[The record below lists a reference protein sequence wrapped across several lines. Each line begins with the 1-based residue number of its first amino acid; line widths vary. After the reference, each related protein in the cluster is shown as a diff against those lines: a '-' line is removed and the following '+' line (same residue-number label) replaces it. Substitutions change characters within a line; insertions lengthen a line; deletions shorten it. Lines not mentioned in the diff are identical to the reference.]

1 VSPARIL
8 VLVVTVAIALGASG
22 VARAQRPPAP
32 APAVYRATVLS
43 RGTRRPIFGATVTI
57 GAAQGFTAEDGRVQ
71 LGGLPAGPRTLV
83 VEAGGFQRVEETIE
97 LRAGERLE
105 EIVRMTAEGDNPYET
120 VVRARRPREEVSRQT
135 LEREELRTVPGT
147 MGDPLRAILNLPGI
161 ARAPFGLGLLLVRG
175 TGPDDS
181 AVFVD
186 GHEVPILYHFLG
198 GPAVL
203 NPAML
208 ERIDF
213 YPGNFPVRLGR
224 AIGGVI
230 DVGTHPG
237 DAAGLHG
244 EAKVDLLDSS
254 LFVEGPVAGFTV
266 SAAARRSYIDAILPA
281 LLPEPDE
288 GVTLTVV
295 PIYWDYQLRVDRKLS
310 GRDRLSL
317 LVFGSEDNLGLASTD
332 FEAGEDVELD
342 AHIGFL
348 HAQALWRATLARGL
362 TSTLSPMFGV
372 GVVSLEAGTGTT
384 AELGLTGFRL
394 REDLAWAAARGLAV
408 KGGLDLEHHIQT
420 VSAFAPSIP
429 QYRTFGGSCGGF
441 GGGAGDGDGDGPPEA
456 AGENV
461 EIERDVA
468 TTNLA
473 GWVEAVWD
481 VPGGLKLVPGLRFER
496 YAYGDVAPA
505 ILDPRLAFRY
515 AFDGD
520 TIFKTAVGLTHQP
533 PGAQFLDEQFG
544 NPRLDPERAEQ
555 YTVGFER
562 QLSDALRL
570 DLQVFYSSRY
580 DLVVPSDAATVD
592 GTVARELFANDGAG
606 RSYGLELLLKH
617 DMTRRLHGWISYT
630 LSRSETESPDS
641 EGLHPTI
648 FDQTHNLIV
657 VASVRLSGGWEL
669 GTRFRLTTGRPETPI
684 VGATYDA
691 DSGGYCAL
699 PGRQGSVRGSVF
711 SQLDLRVE
719 KTWTFDLWRFAVFL
733 DVQNV
738 YNATNPEGTLWDYR
752 FRESAPLPGLIF
764 LPVLGLRGT
773 L

>member
-1 VSPARIL
+1 
-8 VLVVTVAIALGASG
+8 
-22 VARAQRPPAP
+22 
-32 APAVYRATVLS
+32 VYRATLLS
-43 RGTRRPIFGATVTI
+43 RGNRRPIYGATVTI
-57 GAAQGFTAEDGRVQ
+57 GVAQGFSDDEGKVELTD
-71 LGGLPAGPRTLV
+71 LPPGTQMLV
-83 VEAGGFQRVEETIE
+83 VEAGGFQRIEESIE

-105 EIVRMTAEGDNPYET
+105 EIVRMQPEGDNPYET

-135 LEREELRTVPGT
+135 LQREELRTVPGT

-213 YPGNFPVRLGR
+213 YPGNFPVRFGR
-224 AIGGVI
+224 AIGGAL

-237 DAAGLHG
+237 DATSWHG

-281 LLPEPDE
+281 LLPEPDS
-288 GVTLTVV
+288 GATLAVV
-295 PIYWDYQLRVDRKLS
+295 PVYWDYQLRVDRKLT

-317 LVFGSEDNLGLASTD
+317 IVFGSEDTLGLASTD
-332 FEAGEDVELD
+332 PDAGQDVELD

-348 HAQALWRATLARGL
+348 HAQGQWRATLARGV
-362 TSTLSPMFGV
+362 TSTLSPMV
-372 GVVSLEAGTGTT
+372 GTDVISLEAGTGT
-384 AELGLTGFRL
+384 AAQIRVNSFRL
-394 REDLAWAAARGLAV
+394 REDVSWEAMRGLELR
-408 KGGLDLEHHIQT
+408 GGLDAEHLVQT
-420 VSAFAPSIP
+420 VTAFVPALPE
-429 QYRTFGGSCGGF
+429 YRTWGGACGF
-441 GGGAGDGDGDGPPEA
+441 AGGGAGDGDGGGGGGGGGDGPP
-456 AGENV
+456 GDENV
-461 EIERDVA
+461 EIERDV
-468 TTNLA
+468 TSTNL
-473 GWVEAVWD
+473 GLWLEAVWD
-481 VPGGLKLVPGLRFER
+481 VPGGLKLIPGLRVER
-496 YAYGDVAPA
+496 YAYGDVAPVVF
-505 ILDPRLAFRY
+505 DPRLAFRY
-515 AFDGD
+515 AFDER
-520 TIFKTAVGLTHQP
+520 TTFKTAIGLTHQP
-533 PGAQFLDEQFG
+533 PGAQYLDEEFG
-544 NPRLDPERAEQ
+544 NPRLDPEHAVQ

-562 QLSDALRL
+562 QLTDALRL
-570 DLQVFYSSRY
+570 DLQGFWSTMR
-580 DLVVPSDAATVD
+580 DLVIPTDSAAVGD
-592 GTVARELFANDGAG
+592 SVEREFYANDGSG
-606 RSYGLELLLKH
+606 RAYGLELLLRH
-617 DMTRRLHGWISYT
+617 EMTRRLHGWISYT
-630 LSRSETESPDS
+630 LSRAETRTPDS
-641 EGLHPTI
+641 QGLRPTV

-657 VASVRLSGGWEL
+657 VASVRLNGGWEL
-669 GTRFRLTTGRPETPI
+669 GARFRLTTGRPETP
-684 VGATYDA
+684 VVEGTYDA

-699 PGRQGSVRGSVF
+699 PGEEQSTRGKLF
-711 SQLDLRVE
+711 SQLDLRIE

-752 FRESAPLPGLIF
+752 FRESADLPGIPF
-764 LPVLGLRGT
+764 LPVLGIRGT